1 MPPKVQITREMM
13 VDAGLEIVRSEG
25 HEALN
30 LRRLA
35 EYLGCSTRPM
45 TYRFENAEE
54 LKRAVY
60 KKADELHTD
69 YIMNIDPEK
78 GVMLS
83 IGLNYIRFGANEPRL
98 FRFLFQS
105 GLAKGGS
112 MAEIIEAEEMSPI
125 LAAMG
130 TAMGVSPDETKRIF
144 LIIALFAHGY
154 ASLIAGSSMKFDEKV
169 IAEHLECAYRG
180 AVLAVREETGSA

>member
-1 MPPKVQITREMM
+1 MPPKVQITREMI

-25 HEALN
+25 YEVLN
-30 LRRLA
+30 LRKIAGALN
-35 EYLGCSTRPM
+35 CSTRPM
-45 TYRFENAEE
+45 TYWFENADD

-60 KKADELHTD
+60 KKADELHTA
-69 YIMNIDPEK
+69 YIMNIDPSK

-83 IGLNYIRFGANEPRL
+83 IGLNYIRFGANEPGL

-112 MAEIIEAEEMSPI
+112 MAESIEAEEMSPI

-130 TAMGVSPDETKRIF
+130 KAMGVSLEETKRIF

-169 IAEHLECAYRG
+169 IAEHLERAYRG
-180 AVLAVREETGSA
+180 AVLAAREETDDA

>member
-1 MPPKVQITREMM
+1 MPPRVQITREMIIE
-13 VDAGLEIVRSEG
+13 AGLEIVRRDG

-30 LRRLA
+30 LRRIA
-35 EYLGCSTRPM
+35 EALGCSTRPM
-45 TYRFENAEE
+45 TYWFENAEE

-60 KKADELHTD
+60 SRADELHTG

-112 MAEIIEAEEMSPI
+112 MAEMIESEEMSPI

-130 TAMGVSPDETKRIF
+130 SAMETNESATKEIF
-144 LIIALFAHGY
+144 LTIALFAHGY
-154 ASLIAGSSMKFDEKV
+154 ASIIANNSLEYDEGLV
-169 IAEHLECAYRG
+169 ASHLENAYSG
-180 AVLAVREETGSA
+180 AVLAVQNKKERE